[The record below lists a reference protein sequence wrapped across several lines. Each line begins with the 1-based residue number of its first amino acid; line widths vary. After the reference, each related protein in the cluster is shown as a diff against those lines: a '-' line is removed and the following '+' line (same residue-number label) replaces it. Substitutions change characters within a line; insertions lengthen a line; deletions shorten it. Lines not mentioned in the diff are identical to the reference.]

1 MKKQK
6 FSAFSLT
13 ELSIVILIIGIV
25 VTGLTS
31 SSGLIRKYKLSNARS
46 ITKSS
51 DVHSI
56 EDLVFWLDATGE
68 NKLINSSNSAVI
80 SNNDTIKTWLD
91 QNPKNTPPV
100 TFSEYTSGA
109 GPTYLIDGINGL
121 PTLSFNAAS
130 DGSAYDGMVS
140 PFSSALNPREFTI
153 FVVTQAMD
161 PTSTWGAVLMSRSSI
176 VHEGF
181 NLYKKNSA
189 LDWEFWFSNS
199 TEWNTSTTDTS
210 FSANTPYIITLR
222 YTANNTTANIFRNGT
237 LKGLSIATFKPYSGN
252 GGNGFGIGY
261 PEGSASSFGYDGY
274 ISEIIMFGRSLNNEE
289 RASVEA
295 YLGKKYKIKVG

>member
-6 FSAFSLT
+6 FSAFSLM

-25 VTGLTS
+25 VTGLAS
-31 SSGLIRKYKLSNARS
+31 SSSLIRKYKLSNARS
-46 ITKSS
+46 LTKAS

-68 NKLINSSNSAVI
+68 NKLVNSSNSAVI

-121 PTLSFNAAS
+121 PTLSFNALA
-130 DGSAYDGMVS
+130 DGTIYDGMVS
-140 PFSSALNPREFTI
+140 PFSSSLNPREFTI
-153 FVVTQAMD
+153 FIVTQTMD
-161 PTSTWGAVLMSRSSI
+161 PTTTWGTVLMTRGGTF
-176 VHEGF
+176 EGF
-181 NLYKKNSA
+181 NLYKKDSA
-189 LDWEFWFSNS
+189 LNWEFWLGNS
-199 TEWNTSTTDTS
+199 TAWDSTAADTS

-222 YTANNTTANIFRNGT
+222 YTANNTTAGIFRNGI
-237 LKGLSIATFKPYSGN
+237 LKGSSSSLNFKPYRGSGAA
-252 GGNGFGIGY
+252 GFGIGY
-261 PEGSASSFGYDGY
+261 PEGNGASWGYDGY

-289 RASVEA
+289 RGSVEA
-295 YLGKKYKIKVG
+295 YLAKKYRIKVG

>member
-6 FSAFSLT
+6 FSAFSLM

-25 VTGLTS
+25 VTGLAS
-31 SSGLIRKYKLSNARS
+31 SSGLIKKYRLSNARS
-46 ITKSS
+46 ITKAS

-68 NKLINSSNSAVI
+68 NKLVNSSNSAVI

-140 PFSSALNPREFTI
+140 PFSSTLNPREFTI

-161 PTSTWGAVLMSRSSI
+161 PTSTWGTVLMSRGGSF
-176 VHEGF
+176 EGF
-181 NLYKKNSA
+181 NLYKKDSA
-189 LDWEFWFSNS
+189 LNWEFWFGNSSAWSNAA
-199 TEWNTSTTDTS
+199 DTS
-210 FSANTPYIITLR
+210 FNANTPYIITLR
-222 YTANNTTANIFRNGT
+222 YTANNTTAGIFRNGI
-237 LKGLSIATFKPYSGN
+237 LKGSNSSSTFKPYGGSGAA
-252 GGNGFGIGY
+252 GFGIGY
-261 PEGSASSFGYDGY
+261 PEGTASYWGYDGY

-289 RASVEA
+289 RGSVEA
-295 YLGKKYKIKVG
+295 YLAKKYKIKVG